1 MCPASVFGIS
11 NIGAEWRPP
20 LKNEMEILRD
30 WLSVILWL
38 SAVSS
43 QRKVIHFHLW
53 CRSSFLKVCFRG
65 ELQRIPILLTL
76 RRMLVILW
84 NLLLQCP
91 GHFCCRFGLWQRRW
105 GGGMWG
111 SGRICLGL
119 ACAALRVSWPNS
131 RSSPMEWIQGDCADS
146 GKHKN
151 SQGRGS
157 SLCHHQG
164 LLKNCSFPPSGTSH
178 VCNFIYQLA
187 FIK

>member
-1 MCPASVFGIS
+1 MCSASVFGVS
-11 NIGAEWRPP
+11 NIGAELRPP

-38 SAVSS
+38 WAVSS

-53 CRSSFLKVCFRG
+53 CCSYFLKVCFRG

-91 GHFCCRFGLWQRRW
+91 GRFCCRLGLWQRRW

-119 ACAALRVSWPNS
+119 ACAALRVSWSNS
-131 RSSPMEWIQGDCADS
+131 MEWIQGDCADS

-157 SLCHHQG
+157 SICHQQG

-178 VCNFIYQLA
+178 ICNFIYQLA
-187 FIK
+187 FIE